1 MQAKRSQKTTRTE
14 KEGYGIV
21 HDDTVPYENPWG
33 SRTGI
38 LGQGRE

>member
-1 MQAKRSQKTTRTE
+1 MQAKRSRKITQKE

-21 HDDTVPYENPWG
+21 HDDTDPYGSPWG
-33 SRTGI
+33 LRIGI